1 MSKIVNLTRE
11 STAEAAPATK
21 VPEETL
27 AYYRPEARP
36 APAPESLTALDQMY
50 GYYTAA

>member
-1 MSKIVNLTRE
+1 MSKIVNLARK
-11 STAEAAPATK
+11 SAAEAATETK
-21 VPEETL
+21 ALEESL